1 MGTDKLLLP
10 RLRSAAGVAGQTAH
24 ATPAGASPVHNDVP
38 LDVQASVLFHV
49 MQTAASVADAIC
61 LAVPPDAKLPTTLTS
76 ARQVGVPVQVE
87 RDHALHLG
95 PLQALQRAWA
105 NLAGYEH
112 VYVIAGDLPGL
123 TPRVLKACRDRLVTL
138 AGTRPDCDGVSIVRE
153 GRLQPLLACYRFAAG
168 RAWSVALAGER
179 RLQKATDGLDLAGI
193 DEQLQGWPRWWT
205 KPIHTPT
212 DYEEWLEW
220 SRGGNGRETRSSG

>member
-1 MGTDKLLLP
+1 MGADKLLLP
-10 RLRSAAGVAGQTAH
+10 RLRTSLGVAGDVAH
-24 ATPAGASPVHNDVP
+24 AGDSSSHSDGP

-61 LAVPPDAKLPTTLTS
+61 LAMPPDAKPSATLTS
-76 ARQVGVPVQVE
+76 ARQVGVPVQIE
-87 RDHALHLG
+87 RDHAHHLG
-95 PLQALQRAWA
+95 PLQALQGAWA
-105 NLAGYEH
+105 NLDGYEY

-123 TPRVLKACRDRLVTL
+123 TPRVLQACRDRLVTL
-138 AGTRPDCDGVSIVRE
+138 AGVLPDCDGVSVVRE